1 MYFLSTLY
9 LSGTLWLWNSGPGI
23 YALTLDGNSPCKQV
37 KNNMYDIYR
46 NIHEASV
53 RNLVRKHYDVLKNKM
68 YRKAIHRVLSTYY
81 DLSFY
86 YYNLNDNELEF
97 LDNIRGLLM

>member
-1 MYFLSTLY
+1 MYLLSALY
-9 LSGTLWLWNSGPGI
+9 STGTLLLWNSGPGI
-23 YALTLDGNSPCKQV
+23 YALTLDGNSPCKYV

-68 YRKAIHRVLSTYY
+68 YRKVVHRVLSTYY
-81 DLSFY
+81 DLTYY
-86 YYNLNDNELEF
+86 YYNLNDNELDF
-97 LDNIRGLLM
+97 LDNIRGLIM